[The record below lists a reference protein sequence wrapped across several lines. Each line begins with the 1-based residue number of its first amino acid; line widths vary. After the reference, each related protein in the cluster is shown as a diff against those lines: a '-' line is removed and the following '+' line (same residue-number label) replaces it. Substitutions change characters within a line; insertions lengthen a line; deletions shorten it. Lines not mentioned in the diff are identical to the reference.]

1 MPFITAAVGEGP
13 GGMLYVVP
21 ERMTAGDP
29 GVIV

>member
-21 ERMTAGDP
+21 ETITAGEPD
-29 GVIV
+29 VMV